1 MTAEEIG
8 RYRRW
13 PIARDLSIGGGG
25 GLAAAVFG
33 SLPNLAT
40 WVAVIFWVLAAI
52 FAGFA
57 AITLVR
63 AFSRVSVEAEGL
75 RMRGPLPRLVR
86 WDAISVG
93 GRRFVPRSRGHFG
106 DPDLSGTDDLAV
118 AAAHDPASTTY
129 RRSDLSPMT
138 SLSPLHTASDLREVD
153 QAGRPRTHGRH
164 AAPCRLPRSQPLRST
179 PIRSNCRAA
188 CASAR

>member
-86 WDAISVG
+86 WDAIKSLELKYYSTNREG
-93 GRRFVPRSRGHFG
+93 KYGWFQ
-106 DPDLSGTDDLAV
+106 LILADTEQTIKV
-118 AAAHDPASTTY
+118 T
-129 RRSDLSPMT
+129 SDLNGFEAIVVRAVQAARRRGAA
-138 SLSPLHTASDLREVD
+138 LSPTTLANLADMNVAD
-153 QAGRPRTHGRH
+153 
-164 AAPCRLPRSQPLRST
+164 AAMADANDGDDRGDGK
-179 PIRSNCRAA
+179 A
-188 CASAR
+188 